1 MPKTRAGPQ
10 PLRGGMV
17 RWLPSTDELAQRAP
31 VELTDRD
38 DAILRAAALHGALST
53 EQIELAFFPA
63 PAAGRASPCTRLYD
77 RLRLLWLWS
86 YLERVE
92 RPVSRALGGRRSFL
106 YLLGRAAPPALA
118 SRQPDAPAVACRRLD
133 RLDPTFLEHD
143 LKAATLWANIE
154 RVRRQGAAGVRPFR
168 RLRWVPERELRA
180 RKARVRDPLTGRAI
194 PWLPDGLFAV
204 RYADNALQ
212 VALVEVDMGTVSLS
226 RFRRKLRA
234 FEAYR
239 DEGLLLRH
247 WGYDEAEVLV
257 LAHSPRRLHSLWGA
271 AREAVAEGWWGSYF
285 FATFDALDPTGFVRA
300 RWRCLDQDPED
311 SENDYKALYVPT
323 TPARRQG
330 VAS

>member
-17 RWLPSTDELAQRAP
+17 RWLPTAEELAQRTP

-38 DAILRAAALHGALST
+38 DAILRAVALHGALTT
-53 EQIELAFFPA
+53 EQIELAYFPA

-106 YLLGRAAPPALA
+106 YLLGRAAPAVLA
-118 SRQPDAPAVACRRLD
+118 RRLPDAPTVACRRLD

-154 RVRRQGAAGVRPFR
+154 RVRCQGAAGVRPFR
-168 RLRWVPERELRA
+168 RMRWVPERELRA
-180 RKARVRDPLTGRAI
+180 RKARVRDPMTGRSI

-239 DEGLLLRH
+239 DEGLLQRH

-257 LAHSPRRLHSLWGA
+257 LAHSPRRLLSLWGA
-271 AREAVAEGWWGSYF
+271 ARETVPQGWWGSYF
-285 FATFDALDPTGFVRA
+285 FATFAALDPAGFVKA
-300 RWRCLDQDPED
+300 RWQCLDKDLED
-311 SENDYKALYVPT
+311 SENNYKALYVPEA
-323 TPARRQG
+323 PAKG
-330 VAS
+330 KEEAS